1 MKACPECGKEA
12 AADARYCSH
21 CGASLAT
28 PMTSSAASASAPSAS
43 NTASSPASATTATS
57 SAPSEPAAGATTS
70 SPDTTALSDDEQ
82 VWRQFIG
89 PKADH
94 YLTKFRRF
102 TSPAGPKYALT
113 WNWAAF
119 LCGPFLWFLYRKMY
133 LYAFVYAIGPIV
145 ATTITHDLSAIM
157 VWGVMAG
164 ASANYLYY
172 WHIKEKL
179 GEIKK
184 QAGFNYAQRT
194 QLIEDAGGVQAYVIW
209 VGVGLFLLGLLS
221 LAMNPPAHDT
231 PSGTSKGVQSSPLR
245 IP

>member
-28 PMTSSAASASAPSAS
+28 PLTSSAAQAANPAAATEASSAPSATTS
-43 NTASSPASATTATS
+43 TAP
-57 SAPSEPAAGATTS
+57 EPAAVGAEA
-70 SPDTTALSDDEQ
+70 PPLSDEEQ

-94 YLTKFRRF
+94 YLAKFRRF
-102 TSPAGPKYALT
+102 TSPTGPKYALT

-179 GEIKK
+179 GEIKR
-184 QAGFNYAQRT
+184 QAGFNQEQRT
-194 QLIEDAGGVQAYVIW
+194 QLIDDAGGVQTYVIW

-221 LAMNPPAHDT
+221 LAMHPPANDT
-231 PSGTSKGVQSSPLR
+231 LSSPGPSKGVQSSLPFPGL
-245 IP
+245 